1 MAKPLVFK
9 LDGAE
14 VAFDMQKV
22 DRSKLYGYKEVEML
36 DEHGDKCEMATLAED
51 GHTIIGKG
59 GTGIGYLSAD
69 GLWCDKSELQP
80 VDLSGVPIQPVT
92 SSFAAPIELG
102 EPVSADEYLQHS
114 IRSVYAMETEA
125 LGNRLM
131 ENLKSGAIYKFSY
144 SYRGGLEA
152 DVAFLLCND
161 GSEVFMAVGSGT
173 AIEFIGLQ
181 QVAAVVAEDTEDED
195 ADGDD
200 MDFSMI

>member
-22 DRSKLYGYKEVEML
+22 DRAKLYGYKDVEML

-51 GHTIIGKG
+51 GHTIIGRG

-69 GLWCDKSELQP
+69 GMWCDKSELQP
-80 VDLSGVPIQPVT
+80 VDLSGVPIEPVT

-102 EPVSADEYLQHS
+102 QPASADDYLQHS

-125 LGNRLM
+125 LDSGLI
-131 ENLKSGAIYKFSY
+131 ESLKGGAIYKFSY

-152 DVAFLLCND
+152 DIAFLLCND
-161 GSEVFMAVGSGT
+161 AGDIFMAVGSGT

-181 QVAAVVAEDTEDED
+181 QVAATVAEETEEDESE
-195 ADGDD
+195 GDD